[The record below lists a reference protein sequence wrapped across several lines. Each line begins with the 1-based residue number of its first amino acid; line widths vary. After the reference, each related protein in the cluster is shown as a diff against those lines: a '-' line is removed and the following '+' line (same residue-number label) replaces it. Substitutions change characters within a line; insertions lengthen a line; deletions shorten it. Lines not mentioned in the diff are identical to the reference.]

1 MKHRILLFSLLLLAV
16 LASKAENTNTEKTD
30 SIQMPTEVFS
40 VLTCSPGEE
49 IYSLFGHT
57 AIRYKDTKR
66 GTDIVFNYGIFS
78 FSSPN
83 FIWRFIK
90 GETDYMLGITSFK
103 SFYEEYYERN
113 SPVFEQKL
121 NLTEEE
127 TRQLLSVLL
136 NDYKPENRVYRYNF
150 FYNNCTTRAK
160 DRIESIFEKGI
171 NYRKEMPELSFRD
184 IIHQF
189 TKGHEWSELGI
200 DLCIA
205 SPADKKITKEEM
217 MFAPF
222 YYKDLLEHAYIADS
236 GKPLT
241 QKAELIVNPT
251 GTNTTDNY
259 PSPFACFITLWIITI
274 IICIIEYKTNK
285 IFWGYDI
292 ILFGGTGIS
301 GLIIA
306 FLAFFSTHPAVD
318 HNYLLFFMHPLHLIF
333 LPFFIRKEIKRQKSY
348 YHIINTAVLI
358 IFFATIPIIPQ
369 QFNYVILFLALSLLT
384 RSLVYTYKFRRNKQ

>member
-1 MKHRILLFSLLLLAV
+1 MKNRILLLLLLLFTA
-16 LASKAENTNTEKTD
+16 LTSKAEKTNIEKSD

-40 VLTCSPGEE
+40 ILTCSPGEE

-57 AIRYKDTKR
+57 AIRYKDTKI

-103 SFYEEYYERN
+103 SFCEEYYERN

-127 TRQLLSVLL
+127 TRQLLAVLL
-136 NDYKPENRVYRYNF
+136 DDYKPENRVYRYNF

-160 DRIESIFEKGI
+160 DRVAGIFEKGI

-189 TKGHEWSELGI
+189 TKDYEWSELGI

-222 YYKDLLEHAYIADS
+222 YYKDLLENAYIEDS
-236 GKPLT
+236 CKPLA

-251 GTNTTDNY
+251 GTTTKNNY
-259 PSPFACFITLWIITI
+259 PSPLACFVMLWIITAA
-274 IICIIEYKTNK
+274 ICIIERKTNK
-285 IFWGYDI
+285 TFWGYDI

-306 FLAFFSTHPAVD
+306 FLALFSTHPAVSQ
-318 HNYLLFFMHPLHLIF
+318 NYLLFFMHPVHLIV
-333 LPFFIRKEIKRQKSY
+333 LPFITYKEIKRRKSY
-348 YHIINTAVLI
+348 YHIINSAVII
-358 IFFATIPIIPQ
+358 IFFIALPIIPQ
-369 QFNYVILFLALSLLT
+369 QFNYAILFLALSLLT
-384 RSLVYTYKFRRNKQ
+384 RSIFYTYKFRRNK